1 MKYYIYFDIY
11 INSKSPLSQ
20 TIRFPLKYWMN
31 MEIFRHIRKYL
42 RVAVTLFETKV
53 FKISIHFHENY
64 HGHGIPPVWKRIK
77 RQTFTGKLSAGT
89 RVARI
94 RALNSPPFRL
104 LDTRFDESSSWRGWL
119 SREQRS
125 RPVYLTRASDLE
137 RKKRNSGRVL
147 FFYKRWAAT
156 NFYLGLSGHSVF
168 IYERGCVSRLR
179 NVAGFRLFFTREP
192 WYHGCVCVCV
202 CVFSLFF
209 FLGFYAPEKITFQHR
224 GKDYF
229 SRIELPLELR
239 GQFMPTTLATRSRG
253 GGVSIFARR
262 DTPWPAPAF
271 RFDPYARI
279 IAANDE
285 ARGDLFFFTRII
297 SFVSKKFH
305 SQRWIFSIRFL
316 IATRYMPFKGYFAS
330 FVQFYTQTWC
340 T

>member
-1 MKYYIYFDIY
+1 M
-11 INSKSPLSQ
+11 
-20 TIRFPLKYWMN
+20 
-31 MEIFRHIRKYL
+31 
-42 RVAVTLFETKV
+42 
-53 FKISIHFHENY
+53 
-64 HGHGIPPVWKRIK
+64 
-77 RQTFTGKLSAGT
+77 
-89 RVARI
+89 ARI
-94 RALNSPPFRL
+94 RALNSPPFRP
-104 LDTRFDESSSWRGWL
+104 LDTRFESSSWRGWL

-137 RKKRNSGRVL
+137 RKKRTTEIQGG
-147 FFYKRWAAT
+147 FF
-156 NFYLGLSGHSVF
+156 F
-168 IYERGCVSRLR
+168 
-179 NVAGFRLFFTREP
+179 FFTNVEPRPTFISDYPAIQFLSTSAVVFQDCVTWRDFVYFSRENLDITGV
-192 WYHGCVCVCV
+192 YVCV

-316 IATRYMPFKGYFAS
+316 IAARYMPFKGYFAS

>member
-1 MKYYIYFDIY
+1 MFQDCVTWRDFVYF
-11 INSKSPLSQ
+11 
-20 TIRFPLKYWMN
+20 
-31 MEIFRHIRKYL
+31 
-42 RVAVTLFETKV
+42 
-53 FKISIHFHENY
+53 
-64 HGHGIPPVWKRIK
+64 
-77 RQTFTGKLSAGT
+77 
-89 RVARI
+89 
-94 RALNSPPFRL
+94 
-104 LDTRFDESSSWRGWL
+104 
-119 SREQRS
+119 SRENLDITG
-125 RPVYLTRASDLE
+125 VY
-137 RKKRNSGRVL
+137 
-147 FFYKRWAAT
+147 
-156 NFYLGLSGHSVF
+156 
-168 IYERGCVSRLR
+168 
-179 NVAGFRLFFTREP
+179 
-192 WYHGCVCVCV
+192 VCV

-305 SQRWIFSIRFL
+305 SQRWIFSTRFL

>member
-1 MKYYIYFDIY
+1 
-11 INSKSPLSQ
+11 
-20 TIRFPLKYWMN
+20 

-64 HGHGIPPVWKRIK
+64 HGHDIPPVWKRIK

-94 RALNSPPFRL
+94 RALNSPPFRP
-104 LDTRFDESSSWRGWL
+104 LDTRFESSSWRGWL

-137 RKKRNSGRVL
+137 RKKRTTEIQGG
-147 FFYKRWAAT
+147 FF
-156 NFYLGLSGHSVF
+156 F
-168 IYERGCVSRLR
+168 
-179 NVAGFRLFFTREP
+179 FFTNVEPRPTFISDYPAIQFLSTSAVVFQDCVTWRDFVYFSRENLDITGV
-192 WYHGCVCVCV
+192 YV

-239 GQFMPTTLATRSRG
+239 GQFMPTTLATRSRRWSFDFRAKG
-253 GGVSIFARR
+253 HPLACPSFSFRPIRSNNCGERR
-262 DTPWPAPAF
+262 GKRWSF
-271 RFDPYARI
+271 LFYSNYFVRFEEIPFSTMDILYSLFNSYAVY
-279 IAANDE
+279 A
-285 ARGDLFFFTRII
+285 L
-297 SFVSKKFH
+297 
-305 SQRWIFSIRFL
+305 
-316 IATRYMPFKGYFAS
+316 
-330 FVQFYTQTWC
+330 
-340 T
+340 